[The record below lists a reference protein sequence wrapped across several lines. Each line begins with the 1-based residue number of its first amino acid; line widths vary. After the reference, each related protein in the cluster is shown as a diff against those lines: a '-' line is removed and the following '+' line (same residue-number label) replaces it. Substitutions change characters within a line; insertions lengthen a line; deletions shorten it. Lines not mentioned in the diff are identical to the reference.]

1 MEASVGPYAIS
12 QAFQQLF
19 TQFNRPTLPS
29 HRTPILWSITSILIA
44 ARSVYGKDNA
54 TRSQAQEKSLEPF
67 RDSLMDILREGL
79 RTDDLKEAA
88 IRGGLA
94 LTETPGFWTRAD
106 VEQVVRG
113 IDDILINDDSP
124 EIK

>member
-1 MEASVGPYAIS
+1 
-12 QAFQQLF
+12 
-19 TQFNRPTLPS
+19 
-29 HRTPILWSITSILIA
+29 
-44 ARSVYGKDNA
+44 
-54 TRSQAQEKSLEPF
+54 
-67 RDSLMDILREGL
+67 MDVLREGL

-88 IRGGLA
+88 IRGVMA